1 MIGVVCEGMDFEKG
15 FYHLNEKQMI
25 ELELKMGRIPFLMVA
40 GGGLGSKGM
49 RNNPSKTVWLSLI
62 LIILQLII

>member
-49 RNNPSKTVWLSLI
+49 RNNPSKTV
-62 LIILQLII
+62 